1 MKSPSPIRQDQGKQE
16 RGKKIEQSVFSY
28 EYRNGCKIEVVY
40 HHKRLR
46 GEINEDRIQ
55 LLISPEGR
63 KTRGWLM
70 TQMEAVDIINGLSNA
85 ILIAMEDNILP
96 AFKL

>member
-1 MKSPSPIRQDQGKQE
+1 MESIKKVKQS
-16 RGKKIEQSVFSY
+16 IFSY

-40 HHKRLR
+40 HHEQLK

-55 LLISPEGR
+55 LLISPEGK

-70 TQMEAVDIINGLSNA
+70 TQMEAVDIINGLSKA
-85 ILIAMEDNILP
+85 ILMAMEDDVLP
-96 AFKL
+96 ALPL

>member
-1 MKSPSPIRQDQGKQE
+1 MG
-16 RGKKIEQSVFSY
+16 QSIFAY
-28 EYRNGCKIEVVY
+28 KYRNGCKIEVVY
-40 HHKRLR
+40 HHKQLK

-70 TQMEAVDIINGLSNA
+70 TQMEAVDIINGLSKA
-85 ILIAMEDNILP
+85 ILMAMEDDVLP
-96 AFKL
+96 ALPYEK